1 MKDICKIIGWF
12 FTNGNDEVTDV
23 IIISIVIAIISDV
36 LRTLNC
42 HIDTME
48 MFMLWHK
55 VNDIAFCIS
64 YVLVAFRITIN
75 AYRMTESSE
84 EDGFL
89 TEEG

>member
-1 MKDICKIIGWF
+1 MKDICKIITWF

-23 IIISIVIAIISDV
+23 IIISIVVAIISDV